1 MLRFLPYL
9 IVCLLIILGSK
20 IFNIFDKNAID
31 STSKDDTVFS
41 FAKPNLAQA
50 TLAQASIEIDDKAQ
64 EYAKNQNTEEL
75 NKIIQSIKN
84 DSGNIVKDEKIYDRN
99 IKDLPNVRC
108 ISYTKREFSPTEVD
122 ILKSL
127 KQRREE
133 LENREQELLFKENTI
148 QLTKN
153 QISERLS
160 TLQLLKDELQVII
173 KQYDMKEGE
182 KNAKLVRIYE
192 SMKPK
197 EAARI
202 FEEMQLNV
210 LLEVVEKMRETRL
223 APILA
228 SMEPFKAKEITV
240 ALVNRRKSIHN

>member
-1 MLRFLPYL
+1 M
-9 IVCLLIILGSK
+9 
-20 IFNIFDKNAID
+20 FNIFDKNAID
-31 STSKDDTVFS
+31 SASKDDTVFS
-41 FAKPNLAQA
+41 FAEPNLAQA
-50 TLAQASIEIDDKAQ
+50 TLAQAAIEIDDKTH
-64 EYAKNQNTEEL
+64 EYAKNHNTEEL

-84 DSGNIVKDEKIYDRN
+84 DSENIVKDEKIYDRN
-99 IKDLPNVRC
+99 IKDLPNVGC
-108 ISYTKREFSPTEVD
+108 ISYIKREFSPTEVD

-173 KQYDMKEGE
+173 KQYDTKEGE

-210 LLEVVEKMRETRL
+210 LLEIVEKMRETRL

>member
-1 MLRFLPYL
+1 MPYL

-20 IFNIFDKNAID
+20 MFNIFDKNAID
-31 STSKDDTVFS
+31 LASKDDTVFN
-41 FAKPNLAQA
+41 FAEPNLAQA
-50 TLAQASIEIDDKAQ
+50 AIEIDDKAH
-64 EYAKNQNTEEL
+64 EYDKNQNTEEL

-84 DSGNIVKDEKIYDRN
+84 DSENIVKDEKIYDRN
-99 IKDLPNVRC
+99 IKDLPNVGC
-108 ISYTKREFSPTEVD
+108 ISYIKREFSPTEVD

-153 QISERLS
+153 QIIERLS

-173 KQYDMKEGE
+173 RQYDTKEGE

>member
-1 MLRFLPYL
+1 M
-9 IVCLLIILGSK
+9 
-20 IFNIFDKNAID
+20 FNIFDKNAID
-31 STSKDDTVFS
+31 LASKDDTVFN
-41 FAKPNLAQA
+41 FAEPNLAQA
-50 TLAQASIEIDDKAQ
+50 AIEIDDKAH
-64 EYAKNQNTEEL
+64 EYDKNQNTEEL

-84 DSGNIVKDEKIYDRN
+84 DSENIVKDEKIYDRN
-99 IKDLPNVRC
+99 IKDLPNVGC
-108 ISYTKREFSPTEVD
+108 ISYIKREFSPTEVD

-153 QISERLS
+153 QIIERLS

-173 KQYDMKEGE
+173 RQYDTKEGE

>member
-9 IVCLLIILGSK
+9 IVCLLFILGGRM
-20 IFNIFDKNAID
+20 FTMFDRNKSNNVASQGISD
-31 STSKDDTVFS
+31 L
-41 FAKPNLAQA
+41 NLAQA
-50 TLAQASIEIDDKAQ
+50 STEANINNSH
-64 EYAKNQNTEEL
+64 KNSSNEVLT
-75 NKIIQSIKN
+75 K
-84 DSGNIVKDEKIYDRN
+84 IVKEIQKESDTLKNNESTYNHN
-99 IKDLPNVRC
+99 IKDLPNVGC
-108 ISYTKREFSPTEVD
+108 ISHVQTEFSPTEID

-133 LENREQELLFKENTI
+133 LEGREQELMFKENTI
-148 QLTKN
+148 QLTKA
-153 QISERLS
+153 QIDERLK
-160 TLQLLKDELQVII
+160 TLQLLKDELKIII
-173 KQYDMKEGE
+173 KQYDVKEAE
-182 KNAKLVRIYE
+182 KNARLIRIYE
-192 SMKPK
+192 NMKPK

-240 ALVNRRKSIHN
+240 ALVNRRKAIHN